1 MILRAA
7 LLFLI
12 AAPVAAA
19 DSPDELFKAGDY
31 REAAVVGRAQATT
44 DGFMIAGMATL
55 ARATLQ
61 TSDKAVARELLKQ
74 AQLDFDVVLQKS
86 PGNFDGLLNKAVVIG
101 YRAKLDSAP
110 ALAKQA
116 RRNFEAILA
125 RNPDNP
131 MANAALA
138 GWHGQSVA
146 SLGGFLAGAALG
158 AKESEAIRLYEKA
171 IALPGADPLVPHFY
185 ALNLLTLSPDNAP
198 KAKALLQRSLKTA
211 PSDGFEMLLQKH
223 ARTILPLLE
232 KGDVEGARAAAK
244 RLAPMGLIK

>member
-7 LLFLI
+7 MLLLM
-12 AAPVAAA
+12 AAPAVAA

-31 REAAVVGRAQATT
+31 REAAATGRALNTT
-44 DGFMIAGMATL
+44 DGYLIAGMATL

-61 TSDKAVARELLKQ
+61 TSDKTVARELLKLAQ
-74 AQLDFDVVLQKS
+74 ADFDAALEKS

-125 RNPDNP
+125 RNPNNP

-171 IALPGADPLVPHFY
+171 ITLPGADPVVPHLY
-185 ALNLLTLSPDNAP
+185 ALNLLTLSADNAP
-198 KAKALLQRSLKTA
+198 RAKALLQRSLKTP

-223 ARTILPLLE
+223 ARIILPLLE
-232 KGDVEGARAAAK
+232 KGDVEAARAAAK

>member
-7 LLFLI
+7 LLLLI

-61 TSDKAVARELLKQ
+61 TSD
-74 AQLDFDVVLQKS
+74 
-86 PGNFDGLLNKAVVIG
+86 KAVVIG